1 MSEWDAILGKLN
13 GFDLPDATLQADHI
27 IMQALDG
34 VRIGSHNREKVRE
47 YLIMHFLSAEK
58 RGRIEGINKA
68 LIEAK
73 RHPIGCD

>member
-1 MSEWDAILGKLN
+1 MSEWDEILKKLN

-34 VRIGSHNREKVRE
+34 VRIDSHNRERVRE
-47 YLIMHFLSAEK
+47 YLILHLLSAEK
-58 RGRIEGINKA
+58 RGINKA

-73 RHPIGCD
+73 RQNLGCD